1 MNEIRTYNDLLKE
14 KERLETALAI
24 QKKLIHQDFIELK
37 EEYRPALNLLSTVS
51 RITNKSKTNPL
62 VAIGINL
69 AGEIFLKNMLL
80 AKSNKIVQ
88 FTVPY
93 IAKKAVNYILT
104 KGLVNLFSKMQ
115 ERSKKKTPE
124 SSIEDIL
131 VKKL

>member
-1 MNEIRTYNDLLKE
+1 MNEIRTYNDLLQE

-37 EEYRPALNLLSTVS
+37 EEYKPALNLLSGVS
-51 RITNKSKTNPL
+51 RITNRSRTNPL

-80 AKSNKIVQ
+80 AKSNRIVQ

-104 KGLVNLFSKMQ
+104 KGLVNLFLKVQ
-115 ERSKKKTPE
+115 EWSKKKTPAI
-124 SSIEDIL
+124 SIEENL
-131 VKKL
+131 LKKH